1 MMPPHVFLPFISA
14 LVNFDE
20 QFETEELLDVAIG
33 VFALVLLALSISA
46 YRKTRL
52 RRLLIVSLAFLLFA
66 VDVVIRQLD
75 VLVFTLG
82 FQTVQVISTAIEFVI
97 LLLFFLA
104 VVVKG

>member
-1 MMPPHVFLPFISA
+1 MILPQLFLLFISQ
-14 LVNFDE
+14 LVNFDQ
-20 QFETEELLDVAIG
+20 QFETQEFLDVAIG
-33 VFALVLLALSISA
+33 VFALLLLALSVSA

-104 VVVKG
+104 VVTKG

>member
-1 MMPPHVFLPFISA
+1 MILPHVFFLFISQ
-14 LVNFDE
+14 LVNFDQ
-20 QFETEELLDVAIG
+20 QFETQEFLDVAIG
-33 VFALVLLALSISA
+33 VFALLLLALSVSA

-66 VDVVIRQLD
+66 ADVVIRQLD

-104 VVVKG
+104 VVTKG

>member
-1 MMPPHVFLPFISA
+1 MLPHVFLMSISQ

-33 VFALVLLALSISA
+33 IFALVLLALSISA

-75 VLVFTLG
+75 VLIFTLG

-104 VVVKG
+104 VVTRD

>member
-1 MMPPHVFLPFISA
+1 MMLPHVFLMSISQ

-33 VFALVLLALSISA
+33 IFALVLLALSISA

-66 VDVVIRQLD
+66 VDVVIKQLD

-104 VVVKG
+104 VVTRD

>member
-1 MMPPHVFLPFISA
+1 MLPHVFLMSISQ

-33 VFALVLLALSISA
+33 IFALVLLALSISA

-66 VDVVIRQLD
+66 VDVVIKQLD

-104 VVVKG
+104 VVTRD